1 MRCTHQGRQQRS
13 VRSFSRRCGSFVGAL
28 AVGCTLQFAHAVP
41 PERAPL
47 PYDAAAIVDGK
58 TLLIGNGEGLWR
70 LELEGNGS
78 ATPTEIAF
86 PVRDISV
93 SEGRSVWVIGGWHRI
108 HEPTDLYIAFSGD
121 GGDTWTQI
129 EERDTRYSNMRILAS
144 SQDSALI
151 LGDDGWLRT
160 ARPRRVDARGSGGA
174 ISIETLGSKTPR
186 VWGLLAGARAGS
198 VMCVLNS
205 EAVWRSFDDGTTWT
219 EFKFR
224 FPIVVDCSLDECA
237 VGGREEV
244 FTLDH
249 ATSTLRKVLTAD
261 PDYEVRDVAIYGNTL
276 VVLLGTGSTQKVI
289 SVDLVSGKKSGSEIV
304 KKTEHGLLVGGPGH
318 SDLLLLANDVY
329 QRSQTGW
336 KLIRRLRPV
345 EPNTSSQPK
354 TPSKQK

>member
-1 MRCTHQGRQQRS
+1 MTWTHQARQQQRD
-13 VRSFSRRCGSFVGAL
+13 RSFLTRRSLLMGAL
-28 AVGCTLQFAHAVP
+28 AVGCVLPCAQAAP
-41 PERAPL
+41 PEGAPP
-47 PYDAAAIVDGK
+47 PYDAAALIESK

-78 ATPTEIAF
+78 ASPTKISF

-93 SEGRSVWVIGGWHRI
+93 SEGRSVWVIGGWHGI

-129 EERDTRYSNMRILAS
+129 EERDTTYSNLRILAS
-144 SQDSALI
+144 SRDSALI

-160 ARPRRVDARGSGGA
+160 ARSRPRGSSGA
-174 ISIETLGSKTPR
+174 ILIDTLGSKTPR

-205 EAVWRSFDDGTTWT
+205 EAVWRSLDDGATWT
-219 EFKFR
+219 GFKLR
-224 FPIVVDCSLDECA
+224 FPIVVGCSLDECA

-249 ATSTLRKVLTAD
+249 ATSTLRKVATAD
-261 PDYEVRDVAIYGNTL
+261 TDYEVRNVAIYGNTL

-289 SVDLVSGKKSGSEIV
+289 SVDLVSGKRSGSEIV

-329 QRSQTGW
+329 QRNQNGW
-336 KLIRRLRPV
+336 KLIRRMRPV

-354 TPSKQK
+354 TPSKQE